1 MPWSSNEGNNAMK
14 TILML
19 TAVKVQNTLKRL
31 KSCFLAIAACG
42 AFAAAGVTLPV
53 CEVAERAQ
61 RESAVYPGRVV
72 PVAQVDVVPQV
83 SGEILEVCFA
93 NGAEVK
99 AGDVLYRI
107 DRVKYEAAV
116 KNAEAKVAEC
126 RAKASYAELSY
137 ARHMALVERHAVSQD
152 EADNA
157 QSLRDSSRAAL
168 AAAEAGLVAAK
179 DDLKHCTVV
188 APISGRIGSTAKT
201 KGNYV
206 KAGGDALVSI
216 IQLSPI
222 RVRFSVSNR
231 EVLDVF
237 GGDVAARRD
246 AAEMSVSLAN
256 GTALG
261 EKGVI
266 EYAENAADSFTDTLT
281 LYSLFENASR
291 ALVPG
296 GTVAVTLS
304 SKDGVMRPAVPAS
317 AVLQDTQSPYVWVVG
332 ADAKAERRSIARGE
346 LDGGFVFVEKGLEKG
361 ERIVADGAHKVR
373 RGMTVEA
380 AK

>member
-1 MPWSSNEGNNAMK
+1 MKIEGMQK
-14 TILML
+14 L
-19 TAVKVQNTLKRL
+19 TLL
-31 KSCFLAIAACG
+31 DF
-42 AFAAAGVTLPV
+42 
-53 CEVAERAQ
+53 
-61 RESAVYPGRVV
+61 PGRV
-72 PVAQVDVVPQV
+72 
-83 SGEILEVCFA
+83 
-93 NGAEVK
+93 
-99 AGDVLYRI
+99 
-107 DRVKYEAAV
+107 AATV
-116 KNAEAKVAEC
+116 FTPGCDMRCPFCHNAE
-126 RAKASYAELSY
+126 
-137 ARHMALVERHAVSQD
+137 LVV
-152 EADNA
+152 
-157 QSLRDSSRAAL
+157 
-168 AAAEAGLVAAK
+168 GG
-179 DDLKHCTVV
+179 
-188 APISGRIGSTAKT
+188 P
-201 KGNYV
+201 
-206 KAGGDALVSI
+206 GGDALVSI
-216 IQLSPI
+216 IQLTPI

-296 GTVAVTLS
+296 GTVAVTLA

-317 AVLQDTQSPYVWVVG
+317 AVLQDTQGPYVWVVG
-332 ADAKAERRSIARGE
+332 ADSKAERRSIARGD
-346 LDGGFVFVEKGLEKG
+346 LDDGFVFVEKGLEKG
-361 ERIVADGAHKVR
+361 ERVVADGAHKVR

>member
-296 GTVAVTLS
+296 GTVAVTLA

>member
-1 MPWSSNEGNNAMK
+1 MK
-14 TILML
+14 HVVLI
-19 TAVKVQNTLKRL
+19 AVV
-31 KSCFLAIAACG
+31 CG
-42 AFAAAGVTLPV
+42 TFAAAGVTLPV

-99 AGDVLYRI
+99 EGDVLYRI
-107 DRVKYEAAV
+107 DRVKYEAAA

-137 ARHMALVERHAVSQD
+137 ARHMTLVERRAVSQD

-168 AAAEAGLVAAK
+168 AAAEAELVAAK

-256 GTALG
+256 GSALG

-296 GTVAVTLS
+296 GTVAVTLA

-317 AVLQDTQSPYVWVVG
+317 AVLQDTQGPYVWVLG

>member
-1 MPWSSNEGNNAMK
+1 MK
-14 TILML
+14 FAGLRFL
-19 TAVKVQNTLKRL
+19 PFQFRL
-31 KSCFLAIAACG
+31 LFGKMFSMRKSCFFAITACG

-137 ARHMALVERHAVSQD
+137 ARHMALVERRAVSQD

-168 AAAEAGLVAAK
+168 AAAEAELVAAK

-256 GTALG
+256 GTPLG
-261 EKGVI
+261 EKCVI

-281 LYSLFENASR
+281 LYSLFDNASR

-296 GTVAVTLS
+296 GTVAVTLA
-304 SKDGVMRPAVPAS
+304 SKNGVMRPAVPAS
-317 AVLQDTQSPYVWVVG
+317 AVLQDTQGPYVWVVG
-332 ADAKAERRSIARGE
+332 ADSKAERRSIARGD
-346 LDGGFVFVEKGLEKG
+346 LDDGFVFVEKGLEKG
-361 ERIVADGAHKVR
+361 ERVVADGAHKVR

>member
-1 MPWSSNEGNNAMK
+1 MR
-14 TILML
+14 T
-19 TAVKVQNTLKRL
+19 
-31 KSCFLAIAACG
+31 FCG
-42 AFAAAGVTLPV
+42 AILAATAAALAAHGITLPV
-53 CEVAERAQ
+53 CEVVERPQ
-61 RESAVYPGRVV
+61 RESAIYPGRVV

-99 AGDVLYRI
+99 EGDVLYRI
-107 DRVKYEAAV
+107 DRVKYEAAA

-126 RAKASYAELSY
+126 RAKSSYAELSY
-137 ARHMALVERHAVSQD
+137 ARHVKLVEKRAVSQD

-157 QSLRDSSRAAL
+157 RSLRDASRAAL
-168 AAAEAGLVAAK
+168 AAAEAELVAAR

-266 EYAENAADSFTDTLT
+266 EYAENAADSYTDTLT
-281 LYSLFENASR
+281 IYSLFGNASR

-296 GTVAVTLS
+296 GTVAVTLA
-304 SKDGVMRPAVPAS
+304 SKEGVMRPAVPAS
-317 AVLQDTQSPYVWVVG
+317 AVLQDTQGPYVWVVG
-332 ADAKAERRSIARGE
+332 ADSRAERRAIARGD
-346 LDGGFVFVEKGLEKG
+346 LDGGWMFVEKGLEKG

-373 RGMTVEA
+373 RGMSVEA

>member
-1 MPWSSNEGNNAMK
+1 MFFM
-14 TILML
+14 
-19 TAVKVQNTLKRL
+19 R

-93 NGAEVK
+93 NGADVK

-107 DRVKYEAAV
+107 DRVKYESAV

-137 ARHMALVERHAVSQD
+137 ARHVALVERRAVSQD

-168 AAAEAGLVAAK
+168 AAAEAELVAAK

-317 AVLQDTQSPYVWVVG
+317 AVLQDAQGPYVWVVG
-332 ADAKAERRSIARGE
+332 ADSKAERRSIARGE

-361 ERIVADGAHKVR
+361 ERVVADGAHKVR

>member
-1 MPWSSNEGNNAMK
+1 MR
-14 TILML
+14 
-19 TAVKVQNTLKRL
+19 TL
-31 KSCFLAIAACG
+31 CGTVLAAT
-42 AFAAAGVTLPV
+42 AAALAAHGVVLPV
-53 CEVAERAQ
+53 CEVVERPHK
-61 RESAVYPGRVV
+61 EVSTYPGRVV
-72 PVAQVDVVPQV
+72 PIAQVDVTPQV

-99 AGDVLYRI
+99 EGDVLYRI
-107 DRVKYEAAV
+107 DRAKYEAAV
-116 KNAEAKVAEC
+116 KNAESKVAEC
-126 RAKASYAELSY
+126 RAKASYAEHSYSRYRNLSGS
-137 ARHMALVERHAVSQD
+137 RGVSQD
-152 EADNA
+152 EIDNSLA
-157 QSLRDSSRAAL
+157 LRDSSRAAL
-168 AAAEAGLVAAK
+168 AAAEAELVAAR
-179 DDLKHCTVV
+179 DDLKHCTVG

-206 KAGGDALVSI
+206 RAGGDALVSI

-237 GGDVAARRD
+237 GGDVASRRD
-246 AAEMSVSLAN
+246 AAEMSVTLAN
-256 GTALG
+256 GSALG

-281 LYSLFENASR
+281 LYSLFENAAR

-296 GTVAVTLS
+296 GTVAVTLA

-317 AVLQDTQSPYVWVVG
+317 AVLQDTQGPYVWVLG
-332 ADAKAERRSIARGE
+332 ADSKAERRSIARGE
-346 LDGGFVFVEKGLEKG
+346 LDGGFLFVEKGLEKG
-361 ERIVADGAHKVR
+361 ERVVADGAHKAR
-373 RGMTVEA
+373 RGMAVEA

>member
-1 MPWSSNEGNNAMK
+1 MAM
-14 TILML
+14 LG
-19 TAVKVQNTLKRL
+19 
-31 KSCFLAIAACG
+31 AA
-42 AFAAAGVTLPV
+42 VTLPV
-53 CEVAERAQ
+53 EKAAEVVDFRA
-61 RESAVYPGRVV
+61 RTCPAKIASVSEVSVT
-72 PVAQVDVVPQV
+72 PQV

-93 NGAEVK
+93 NGQTVAK
-99 AGDVLYRI
+99 GDVLYRL
-107 DRVKYEAAV
+107 DPVKYIAAE

-137 ARHMALVERHAVSQD
+137 ARHMTLVERRAVSQD

-168 AAAEAGLVAAK
+168 AAAEAELVAAK

-256 GTALG
+256 GTPLG

-281 LYSLFENASR
+281 LYSLFDNASR

-296 GTVAVTLS
+296 GTVAVTLA
-304 SKDGVMRPAVPAS
+304 SKNGVMRPAVPAS
-317 AVLQDTQSPYVWVVG
+317 AVLQDTQGPYVWVVG
-332 ADAKAERRSIARGE
+332 ADSKAERRSIARGD
-346 LDGGFVFVEKGLEKG
+346 LDDGFVFVEKGLEKG
-361 ERIVADGAHKVR
+361 ERVVADGAHKVR